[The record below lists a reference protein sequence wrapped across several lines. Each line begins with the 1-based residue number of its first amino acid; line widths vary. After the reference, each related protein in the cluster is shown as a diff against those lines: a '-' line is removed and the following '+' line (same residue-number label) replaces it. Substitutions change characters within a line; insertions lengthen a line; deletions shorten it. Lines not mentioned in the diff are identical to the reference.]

1 MNSATNEEGRKECKE
16 QRGEKKRFEMHAHEC
31 LSTRA
36 LTFYFFFSIFDRFL
50 VFGSAFVVRLLF
62 FCVLSCAFEDND
74 VNTDNSGYCH
84 HSNFHESSS
93 FLHWQKN
100 CTNEPNV
107 KWFFNSIFQAI
118 FSLYRAFND
127 TVVKK
132 DVPRCLL
139 WK

>member
-1 MNSATNEEGRKECKE
+1 M
-16 QRGEKKRFEMHAHEC
+16 QRAKRREKTFWNAC
-31 LSTRA
+31 TRMFVRSR
-36 LTFYFFFSIFDRFL
+36 LDIIYFFLHSWPFSCVWVGFC
-50 VFGSAFVVRLLF
+50 VRLLF